1 MRYNLGRRIFYIWHE
16 YTGMIED
23 GRNELCT
30 LFGFGYSNGPY
41 TQALIIMDRSR
52 ENHGSKGVSPARV
65 FGI

>member
-1 MRYNLGRRIFYIWHE
+1 
-16 YTGMIED
+16 MIED